1 MSLSTW
7 SGGVDIEY
15 EVNTTREIFNRRFEK
30 AAFLANSFWSDV
42 NYVMWQQQ
50 QERQVKGR

>member
-7 SGGVDIEY
+7 SGGVVIEY
-15 EVNTTREIFNRRFEK
+15 EVNTTHTD
-30 AAFLANSFWSDV
+30 FLAGKFWSDV